1 MKNFR
6 LSAAVIIGILLAA
19 VVFAPVPGRTLGIR
33 TLHDFAHGPIFGC
46 VAVLL
51 LLCIRGDERLQM
63 LRPSMQY
70 LLAFA
75 TAVVLGGLTE
85 LAQIPVARDASWFDL
100 RSDALGAA
108 AFLGIAAAIDGRLH
122 RPVRALAVLS
132 GVVLLGIHSTPLATA
147 TGEYLRRERAFP
159 VLLDFSQQLDA
170 YFLKPQWARI
180 ELQAMPSAWARQPGE
195 SALRLEFAAGPW
207 PGIDVA
213 EPEPDWRGY
222 KSLVLDVTNTSDAD
236 LAFVLRVHDVHHNY
250 ELDDRFNRTLTVPPR
265 TRSVL
270 RVPIADIETAPRGR
284 SMDMTQ
290 IADLML
296 FRAKSATAPEM
307 WISRIWL
314 E

>member
-6 LSAAVIIGILLAA
+6 RSAAAIIGILLAA

-46 VAVLL
+46 IAVLL
-51 LLCIRGDERLQM
+51 LLCIRGEGRQQT

-70 LLAFA
+70 LLAFVG
-75 TAVVLGGLTE
+75 AVVLGGLTE
-85 LAQIPVARDASWFDL
+85 LAQIPVGRDSSWFDL

-108 AFLGIAAAIDGRLH
+108 AFLGIVAVIDGRL
-122 RPVRALAVLS
+122 RLPTRAVAVLG

-147 TGEYLRRERAFP
+147 ASEYLRRERAFP
-159 VLLDFSQQLDA
+159 VLLDFSRQLDS
-170 YFLKPQWARI
+170 YFLHPQRARI
-180 ELQAMPSAWARQPGE
+180 ELQPMPSAWARQPGE
-195 SALRLEFAAGPW
+195 LGLRMRFTAGPW

-222 KSLVLDVTNTSDAD
+222 ESLVLDVTNTSDAD
-236 LAFVLRVHDVHHNY
+236 LAFVLRIHDVPHNFEY
-250 ELDDRFNRTLTVPPR
+250 YDRFSRTLTVAPR

-270 RVPIADIETAPRGR
+270 RVPIADIKAAPRGR
-284 SMDMTQ
+284 SMDMAQ
-290 IADLML
+290 VADFML
-296 FRAKSATAPEM
+296 YRTDGGTAPEM
-307 WISRIWL
+307 WISRVWL